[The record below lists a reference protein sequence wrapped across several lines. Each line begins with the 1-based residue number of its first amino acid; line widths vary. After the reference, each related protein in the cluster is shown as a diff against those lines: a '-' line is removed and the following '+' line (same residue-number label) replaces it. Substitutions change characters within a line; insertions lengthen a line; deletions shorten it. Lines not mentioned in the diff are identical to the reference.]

1 MRKFWLTARVRA
13 RQQGR
18 LGARV
23 IDLNGQ
29 HGGPAEAVSVKGLRV
44 LLIDDNDATRD
55 LLTGTLRHYE
65 AEVTAVAS
73 AQAAMQ
79 LLDQVRPQVLVSNC
93 AMDDAEACSLIR
105 RVRAIE
111 TQHNRRIPTVALQA
125 RVGTGR
131 LISHRAVGFQ
141 VHVPEPPT
149 PHELVSLIGKL
160 GMAGCSL
167 P

>member
-1 MRKFWLTARVRA
+1 MREFWLKARARA
-13 RQQGR
+13 RQRGW

-23 IDLNGQ
+23 IDLNGH
-29 HGGPAEAVSVKGLRV
+29 HGGPAKVVSVKGLRV

-73 AQAAMQ
+73 AQAAAQ

-93 AMDDAEACSLIR
+93 AIDDAEACSLIR

-111 TQHNRRIPTVALQA
+111 TLHNRRIPTVALPG
-125 RVGTGR
+125 RVGAGR
-131 LISHRAVGFQ
+131 LTNHLAAGFQ
-141 VHVPEPPT
+141 VHVPKPPT

-160 GMAGCSL
+160 GMAGCSR